1 MGGVSQREAAAEGCH
16 FSTRYYLQEFQCCL
30 WKLWEWLR
38 FRYVFTAELGK
49 AVIGA
54 NEEVVTAYV
63 VEVVIRGTVGR
74 NGLGKLSPPQLD
86 GVRQMLPGEDGPV
99 VELGLVQLGSG
110 AAKLRIWLALVV
122 KLAVAV
128 EEGYVAY

>member
-1 MGGVSQREAAAEGCH
+1 M
-16 FSTRYYLQEFQCCL
+16 
-30 WKLWEWLR
+30 
-38 FRYVFTAELGK
+38 FTAELGK

-54 NEEVVTAYV
+54 YEEVVTAYV

-122 KLAVAV
+122 TLAVAV

>member
-1 MGGVSQREAAAEGCH
+1 M
-16 FSTRYYLQEFQCCL
+16 
-30 WKLWEWLR
+30 
-38 FRYVFTAELGK
+38 
-49 AVIGA
+49 IGA
-54 NEEVVTAYV
+54 YEEVVTAYV

-86 GVRQMLPGEDGPV
+86 GVRQMLPGEDGSV
-99 VELGLVQLGSG
+99 VELGLVKLGGG

-122 KLAVAV
+122 TLAVAV

>member
-1 MGGVSQREAAAEGCH
+1 M
-16 FSTRYYLQEFQCCL
+16 
-30 WKLWEWLR
+30 
-38 FRYVFTAELGK
+38 FTAELGK

-86 GVRQMLPGEDGPV
+86 GVRQLLPGEDGPV

-122 KLAVAV
+122 TLAVAV